1 LVELW
6 QTNQKFFVLINCQG
20 LGYEIQILESFF
32 LKLKTNQISNK
43 KITLWLKHIKKED
56 SDLLFGF
63 TSKEQKNFFI
73 EILSIRGVGSQ
84 IGMGI
89 LNKFSISEV
98 INAIK
103 TQNKKLI
110 CSVPGIGQKM
120 SDRLILE
127 LKNKF
132 KSELQFEEE
141 KAKDE
146 FEIKDPEINK
156 MMQDLKLTL
165 QSLNYK
171 NKEINTI
178 MPIIKE
184 STLLAKKEKNL
195 SFENLLKIAKN
206 NLDKDSSN
214 IGRWRSIINKL
225 KINFMSLD
233 TAEKQKLIETH
244 QVHSTDTGSV
254 EVQVAMLSKRISK
267 LSDHLQGNIHDFA
280 SRQGLLKMIGK
291 RKRLLSYI
299 KDKNVQRYQELVKKI
314 GIRGWSQLMKKK
326 QSKKKTQN

>member
-1 LVELW
+1 MISWINGELVELW

-73 EILSIRGVGSQ
+73 EILSVRGVGSQ

-132 KSELQFEEE
+132 KSEIQFEEE

-156 MMQDLKLTL
+156 MIEDLQLTL

-171 NKEINTI
+171 NKEIKTI
-178 MPIIKE
+178 LPIIINEVDFLTKKE
-184 STLLAKKEKNL
+184 SNL
-195 SFENLLKIAKN
+195 SFENLLKLAMN
-206 NLDKDSSN
+206 YLDKESSN
-214 IGRWRSIINKL
+214 I
-225 KINFMSLD
+225 
-233 TAEKQKLIETH
+233 
-244 QVHSTDTGSV
+244 
-254 EVQVAMLSKRISK
+254 
-267 LSDHLQGNIHDFA
+267 A
-280 SRQGLLKMIGK
+280 S
-291 RKRLLSYI
+291 
-299 KDKNVQRYQELVKKI
+299 
-314 GIRGWSQLMKKK
+314 
-326 QSKKKTQN
+326 

>member
-1 LVELW
+1 MISWINGDLVDLW

-43 KITLWLKHIKKED
+43 NISLWVKHIKKED

-63 TSKEQKNFFI
+63 TSKDQKNFFI

-84 IGMGI
+84 IGIGI

-103 TQNKKLI
+103 THDKKLI

-127 LKNKF
+127 LKSKF
-132 KSELQFEEE
+132 KSEILSEEE
-141 KAKDE
+141 KSKNE

-156 MMQDLKLTL
+156 MIEDLQLTL
-165 QSLNYK
+165 HSLSYK

-178 MPIIKE
+178 LPIIIKE
-184 STLLAKKEKNL
+184 IDLLGKKENNL
-195 SFENLLKIAKN
+195 SFEKLLKLAMHY
-206 NLDKDSSN
+206 LDQDSSN
-214 IGRWRSIINKL
+214 IAR
-225 KINFMSLD
+225 
-233 TAEKQKLIETH
+233 
-244 QVHSTDTGSV
+244 
-254 EVQVAMLSKRISK
+254 
-267 LSDHLQGNIHDFA
+267 
-280 SRQGLLKMIGK
+280 
-291 RKRLLSYI
+291 
-299 KDKNVQRYQELVKKI
+299 
-314 GIRGWSQLMKKK
+314 
-326 QSKKKTQN
+326 

>member
-1 LVELW
+1 MISWINGELVESW
-6 QTNQKFFVLINCQG
+6 QINQKFFALINCQG

-63 TSKEQKNFFI
+63 TSKEQRNFFI

-98 INAIK
+98 INAVK
-103 TQNKKLI
+103 TQNEKLI

-132 KSELQFEEE
+132 KSEIQFEEQ

-156 MMQDLKLTL
+156 MIEDLQLTL

-171 NKEINTI
+171 NKEIKTI
-178 MPIIKE
+178 LPIIINKIYFP
-184 STLLAKKEKNL
+184 AKKENNL
-195 SFENLLKIAKN
+195 SFENLLKLAMN
-206 NLDKDSSN
+206 YLDKESSN
-214 IGRWRSIINKL
+214 I
-225 KINFMSLD
+225 
-233 TAEKQKLIETH
+233 
-244 QVHSTDTGSV
+244 
-254 EVQVAMLSKRISK
+254 
-267 LSDHLQGNIHDFA
+267 A
-280 SRQGLLKMIGK
+280 S
-291 RKRLLSYI
+291 
-299 KDKNVQRYQELVKKI
+299 
-314 GIRGWSQLMKKK
+314 
-326 QSKKKTQN
+326 

>member
-1 LVELW
+1 MVELW

-63 TSKEQKNFFI
+63 TSKEQRNFFI

-98 INAIK
+98 INAVK
-103 TQNKKLI
+103 TQNEKLI

-132 KSELQFEEE
+132 KSEIQFEEE

-156 MMQDLKLTL
+156 MIEDLQLTL

-171 NKEINTI
+171 NKEIKTI
-178 MPIIKE
+178 LPIIINE
-184 STLLAKKEKNL
+184 VDFLAKKENNL
-195 SFENLLKIAKN
+195 SFENLLKLAMN
-206 NLDKDSSN
+206 YLDKESSN
-214 IGRWRSIINKL
+214 I
-225 KINFMSLD
+225 
-233 TAEKQKLIETH
+233 
-244 QVHSTDTGSV
+244 
-254 EVQVAMLSKRISK
+254 
-267 LSDHLQGNIHDFA
+267 A
-280 SRQGLLKMIGK
+280 S
-291 RKRLLSYI
+291 
-299 KDKNVQRYQELVKKI
+299 
-314 GIRGWSQLMKKK
+314 
-326 QSKKKTQN
+326 

>member
-1 LVELW
+1 MISWINGDLVDLW

-43 KITLWLKHIKKED
+43 NITLWIKHIKKED

-63 TSKEQKNFFI
+63 LLKEQKNFFI

-84 IGMGI
+84 IGIGI

-132 KSELQFEEE
+132 KSEIQFEEE

-156 MMQDLKLTL
+156 MIEDLQLTL

-171 NKEINTI
+171 NKEIKTI
-178 MPIIKE
+178 LPIIYKE
-184 STLLAKKEKNL
+184 VDILAKKENNL
-195 SFENLLKIAKN
+195 SFENLLKLAMN
-206 NLDKDSSN
+206 YLDKESSN
-214 IGRWRSIINKL
+214 I
-225 KINFMSLD
+225 
-233 TAEKQKLIETH
+233 
-244 QVHSTDTGSV
+244 
-254 EVQVAMLSKRISK
+254 
-267 LSDHLQGNIHDFA
+267 A
-280 SRQGLLKMIGK
+280 S
-291 RKRLLSYI
+291 
-299 KDKNVQRYQELVKKI
+299 
-314 GIRGWSQLMKKK
+314 
-326 QSKKKTQN
+326 

>member
-1 LVELW
+1 LISWINGELVELW
-6 QTNQKFFVLINCQG
+6 QTNQKFFVLVNCQG

-56 SDLLFGF
+56 TDLLFGF

-84 IGMGI
+84 IGMGM
-89 LNKFSISEV
+89 LNKYSIGEV

-132 KSELQFEEE
+132 KSEIQFEEE

-156 MMQDLKLTL
+156 MIEDLQLTL

-171 NKEINTI
+171 NKEIKTI
-178 MPIIKE
+178 LPIIINE
-184 STLLAKKEKNL
+184 VDFPAKKENNL
-195 SFENLLKIAKN
+195 SFENLLKLAMN
-206 NLDKDSSN
+206 YLDKESSN
-214 IGRWRSIINKL
+214 I
-225 KINFMSLD
+225 
-233 TAEKQKLIETH
+233 
-244 QVHSTDTGSV
+244 
-254 EVQVAMLSKRISK
+254 
-267 LSDHLQGNIHDFA
+267 A
-280 SRQGLLKMIGK
+280 S
-291 RKRLLSYI
+291 
-299 KDKNVQRYQELVKKI
+299 
-314 GIRGWSQLMKKK
+314 
-326 QSKKKTQN
+326 

>member
-1 LVELW
+1 LISWINGELVELW

-84 IGMGI
+84 IGIGI
-89 LNKFSISEV
+89 LNKFSIGEV

-132 KSELQFEEE
+132 KSEIQFEEE

-156 MMQDLKLTL
+156 MIEDLQLTL

-171 NKEINTI
+171 NKEIKTI
-178 MPIIKE
+178 LPIIINE
-184 STLLAKKEKNL
+184 VDFPAKKENNL
-195 SFENLLKIAKN
+195 SFENLLKLAMN
-206 NLDKDSSN
+206 YLDKESSN
-214 IGRWRSIINKL
+214 I
-225 KINFMSLD
+225 
-233 TAEKQKLIETH
+233 
-244 QVHSTDTGSV
+244 
-254 EVQVAMLSKRISK
+254 
-267 LSDHLQGNIHDFA
+267 A
-280 SRQGLLKMIGK
+280 S
-291 RKRLLSYI
+291 
-299 KDKNVQRYQELVKKI
+299 
-314 GIRGWSQLMKKK
+314 
-326 QSKKKTQN
+326 

>member
-1 LVELW
+1 MISWINGELVESW

-63 TSKEQKNFFI
+63 TSKDQKNFFI

-89 LNKFSISEV
+89 LNKFSITEV

-110 CSVPGIGQKM
+110 CSVPGVGQKM

-132 KSELQFEEE
+132 TSELILEDKKKQ
-141 KAKDE
+141 DE
-146 FEIKDPEINK
+146 FGIKNPENNQIIE
-156 MMQDLKLTL
+156 DLQITL
-165 QSLNYK
+165 KSLNYK
-171 NKEINTI
+171 NKEIKTI
-178 MPIIKE
+178 LPILIKE
-184 STLLAKKEKNL
+184 VDLLAKKENIL
-195 SFENLLKIAKN
+195 SFENLWKLAMN
-206 NLDKDSSN
+206 YLDNDSSN
-214 IGRWRSIINKL
+214 LAR
-225 KINFMSLD
+225 
-233 TAEKQKLIETH
+233 
-244 QVHSTDTGSV
+244 
-254 EVQVAMLSKRISK
+254 
-267 LSDHLQGNIHDFA
+267 
-280 SRQGLLKMIGK
+280 
-291 RKRLLSYI
+291 
-299 KDKNVQRYQELVKKI
+299 
-314 GIRGWSQLMKKK
+314 
-326 QSKKKTQN
+326 

>member
-1 LVELW
+1 MISWINGELVELW

-20 LGYEIQILESFF
+20 LGYEIQILKSFF
-32 LKLKTNQISNK
+32 LKLKTNQISNI
-43 KITLWLKHIKKED
+43 KITLWIKHIKKED

-63 TSKEQKNFFI
+63 TSKEQKDFFI

-89 LNKFSISEV
+89 LNKFSIGEV

-110 CSVPGIGQKM
+110 SSVPGIGQKM

-132 KSELQFEEE
+132 KSEMQFEEE

-156 MMQDLKLTL
+156 MIEDLQLTL

-171 NKEINTI
+171 NKEIKTI
-178 MPIIKE
+178 LPIIINE
-184 STLLAKKEKNL
+184 VDLLAQKENNL
-195 SFENLLKIAKN
+195 SFEKLLKLAMN
-206 NLDKDSSN
+206 FLDNENSNLA
-214 IGRWRSIINKL
+214 R
-225 KINFMSLD
+225 
-233 TAEKQKLIETH
+233 
-244 QVHSTDTGSV
+244 
-254 EVQVAMLSKRISK
+254 
-267 LSDHLQGNIHDFA
+267 
-280 SRQGLLKMIGK
+280 
-291 RKRLLSYI
+291 
-299 KDKNVQRYQELVKKI
+299 
-314 GIRGWSQLMKKK
+314 
-326 QSKKKTQN
+326 

>member
-1 LVELW
+1 MISWITGDLVELW
-6 QTNQKFFVLINCQG
+6 QTNQKFFILINCQG

-132 KSELQFEEE
+132 KSEIQFEEE

-146 FEIKDPEINK
+146 FEINDPEINK
-156 MMQDLKLTL
+156 LIEDLQLTL

-171 NKEINTI
+171 NKEIKTI
-178 MPIIKE
+178 LPIIINDVDF
-184 STLLAKKEKNL
+184 LAKKENNL
-195 SFENLLKIAKN
+195 SFENLLKLAMN
-206 NLDKDSSN
+206 YLDKESSN
-214 IGRWRSIINKL
+214 I
-225 KINFMSLD
+225 
-233 TAEKQKLIETH
+233 
-244 QVHSTDTGSV
+244 
-254 EVQVAMLSKRISK
+254 
-267 LSDHLQGNIHDFA
+267 A
-280 SRQGLLKMIGK
+280 S
-291 RKRLLSYI
+291 
-299 KDKNVQRYQELVKKI
+299 
-314 GIRGWSQLMKKK
+314 
-326 QSKKKTQN
+326 

>member
-1 LVELW
+1 MISWINGDLVDLW

-132 KSELQFEEE
+132 KSEIQFEEE

-156 MMQDLKLTL
+156 MIEDLQLTL

-171 NKEINTI
+171 NKEIKTI
-178 MPIIKE
+178 LPIIINE
-184 STLLAKKEKNL
+184 VDFPAKKENNL
-195 SFENLLKIAKN
+195 SFENLLKLAMN
-206 NLDKDSSN
+206 YLDKESSN
-214 IGRWRSIINKL
+214 I
-225 KINFMSLD
+225 
-233 TAEKQKLIETH
+233 
-244 QVHSTDTGSV
+244 
-254 EVQVAMLSKRISK
+254 
-267 LSDHLQGNIHDFA
+267 A
-280 SRQGLLKMIGK
+280 S
-291 RKRLLSYI
+291 
-299 KDKNVQRYQELVKKI
+299 
-314 GIRGWSQLMKKK
+314 
-326 QSKKKTQN
+326 

>member
-1 LVELW
+1 MVELW

-132 KSELQFEEE
+132 KSEIQFEEE

-156 MMQDLKLTL
+156 MIEDLQLTL

-171 NKEINTI
+171 NKEIKTI
-178 MPIIKE
+178 LPIIINE
-184 STLLAKKEKNL
+184 VDFLAKKENNL
-195 SFENLLKIAKN
+195 SFENLLKLAMN
-206 NLDKDSSN
+206 YLDKESSN
-214 IGRWRSIINKL
+214 I
-225 KINFMSLD
+225 
-233 TAEKQKLIETH
+233 
-244 QVHSTDTGSV
+244 
-254 EVQVAMLSKRISK
+254 
-267 LSDHLQGNIHDFA
+267 A
-280 SRQGLLKMIGK
+280 S
-291 RKRLLSYI
+291 
-299 KDKNVQRYQELVKKI
+299 
-314 GIRGWSQLMKKK
+314 
-326 QSKKKTQN
+326 